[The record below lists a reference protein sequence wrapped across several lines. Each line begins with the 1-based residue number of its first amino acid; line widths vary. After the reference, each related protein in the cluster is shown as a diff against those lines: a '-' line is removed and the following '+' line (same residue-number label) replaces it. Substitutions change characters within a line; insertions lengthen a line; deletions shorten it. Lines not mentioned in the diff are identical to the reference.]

1 MKGKRKSQ
9 AKGKEVDLIEQ
20 SKAIYERPERFS
32 AAVAKIQMD
41 DLSSDEK
48 ESEESDNDDT
58 DLTSKSENSDSDFY

>member
-9 AKGKEVDLIEQ
+9 AKGKEVDLVEQ
-20 SKAIYERPERFS
+20 SKVIDERPQRFS

-41 DLSSDEK
+41 DASSDEE

-58 DLTSKSENSDSDFY
+58 DLKSKSDNSDSDFY